1 MLVDF
6 STFKSQTKAKH
17 GKFHHGHRTAGNFF
31 NLADIKVE
39 SKLVKEKDWKGEG
52 WRAPP
57 YR

>member
-6 STFKSQTKAKH
+6 STFKNQTKAKH
-17 GKFHHGHRTAGNFF
+17 GKFHHGHRTASKFS

-39 SKLVKEKDWKGEG
+39 SKLVKEKDGKGEE